1 MIAAFLLVETL
12 ILQRRIYHIQNDMTL
27 VHPIKN
33 RGSSKQKQFTFYGS
47 HI

>member
-12 ILQRRIYHIQNDMTL
+12 ILQRRIYHIQNDVALIILTENW
-27 VHPIKN
+27 V
-33 RGSSKQKQFTFYGS
+33 SSKQKQFTFYGS

>member
-12 ILQRRIYHIQNDMTL
+12 ILQRRIYHIQNDVAL
-27 VHPIKN
+27 VLLTVN
-33 RGSSKQKQFTFYGS
+33 RVSLKQKQFTFYGS